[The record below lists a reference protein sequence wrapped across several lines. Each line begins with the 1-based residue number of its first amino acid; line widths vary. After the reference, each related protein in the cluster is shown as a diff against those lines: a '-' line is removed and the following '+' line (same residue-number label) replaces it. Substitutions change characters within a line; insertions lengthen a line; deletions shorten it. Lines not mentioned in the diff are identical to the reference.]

1 MRETVDTLRDE
12 LFDLASDL
20 VKRKSVTGDEDDA
33 QRALAGRLR
42 DWGLEVDLW
51 TIDPGIRS
59 HPAFCDDGNRLDRLN
74 LVARWG
80 AGSREHSPRLSS

>member
-1 MRETVDTLRDE
+1 MREMVRSLRGE

-20 VKRKSVTGDEDDA
+20 VKRKTVTGDEDDA
-33 QRALAGRLR
+33 QRALADRLR
-42 DWGLEVDLW
+42 SFGLEVDLW
-51 TIDPGIRS
+51 RIDPGIRS

-80 AGSREHSPRLSS
+80 